1 MSITQALLLIGAV
14 VFVVVVFYVVLPK
27 LKLAQQNGLWIRAIL
42 FFSMMAYLAYDFYQ
56 REKYG
61 YILFLA
67 AGSVA
72 FVMLLR
78 AKKRE

>member
-42 FFSMMAYLAYDFYQ
+42 FFSMMGYLAYDFYM

-61 YILFLA
+61 YIAFLA
-67 AGSVA
+67 IGSIG
-72 FVMLLR
+72 FVLLLR